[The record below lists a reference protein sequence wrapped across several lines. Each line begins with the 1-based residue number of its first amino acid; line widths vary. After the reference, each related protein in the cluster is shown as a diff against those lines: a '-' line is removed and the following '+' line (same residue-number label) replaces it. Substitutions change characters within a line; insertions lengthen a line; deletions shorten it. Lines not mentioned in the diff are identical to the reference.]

1 VSNTQQFAS
10 VNVPAHGHRQYPRR
24 SVNALGCI
32 YLSGD
37 SGGVVMNVSEGGL
50 AVYSAVIPD
59 LEAMPFLRFQLP
71 QSSDWIKARGKL
83 AWSRETKHGI
93 QFIELPDNARK
104 QIREWIGSQNVA
116 EASVESSR
124 LERRPQAP
132 AVSALATDCAGA
144 IGDVAPAPNGAS
156 DTLESRLRSLFAQRE
171 AMRAL
176 AEASEKKTPWARV
189 ALLCALAGVSLL
201 LGLAAAR
208 GKFRP
213 LVAFFT
219 KASDSASAPSAAE
232 ASSDGTNEAPSH
244 AAAGADAS
252 AASSEIKAEAPR
264 ITVTNQIHVPVSYAQ
279 DQTSKKQNLQIGR
292 VNHRVDPQYP
302 PQAISKGIEGS
313 VQLRASISAAGAVQS
328 VSVLG
333 GPTMLTSSA
342 VDAVR
347 SWRYTPTLLDGK
359 PVATEADIAI
369 VFWLPADS
377 KANRPKD

>member
-1 VSNTQQFAS
+1 MSNTQQFAG
-10 VNVPAHGHRQYPRR
+10 VNLPAHGHRQYPRR

-50 AVYSAVIPD
+50 AVYSSVIPD
-59 LEAMPFLRFQLP
+59 LEAMPILRFQLP

-83 AWSRETKHGI
+83 AWSSETKHGI

-116 EASVESSR
+116 EASVQSTW
-124 LERRPQAP
+124 LERRPPLA
-132 AVSALATDCAGA
+132 AASALAADCAGT
-144 IGDVAPAPNGAS
+144 IGDAAPAAS
-156 DTLESRLRSLFAQRE
+156 DTLESRLRSLLAQRE

-176 AEASEKKTPWARV
+176 AEASEKKTSWGRV

-219 KASDSASAPSAAE
+219 KASDSTSAPSAAE
-232 ASSDGTNEAPSH
+232 RSSDGTNEAPSQP
-244 AAAGADAS
+244 AGRADAS
-252 AASSEIKAEAPR
+252 AASSDIKAVAPR

-279 DQTSKKQNLQIGR
+279 APTSKKQNLQIGR

-377 KANRPKD
+377 KASRPKD